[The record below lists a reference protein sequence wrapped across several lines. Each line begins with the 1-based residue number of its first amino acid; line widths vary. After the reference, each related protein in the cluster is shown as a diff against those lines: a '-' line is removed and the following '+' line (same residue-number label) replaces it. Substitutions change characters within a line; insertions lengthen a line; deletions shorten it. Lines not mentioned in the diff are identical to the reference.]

1 MVVREE
7 VVVSLRAEVKDFV
20 NKMLLPLQQ
29 FKSLTQVMDMNQ
41 KQFTRSIRSNR
52 ISNQTLND
60 LGFNLERVK
69 GHTKLRNL
77 ETGKFNSIG
86 NTFNQIQEKM
96 PKGLGKVALGLR
108 NLTHGAKGF
117 RMEMLGV
124 MFFGLA
130 LQQMFT
136 SLLQPAMEAAGIFDL
151 LGATLEILFLP
162 ISLVILDILMP
173 FLEFFMNLPDSVKLA
188 LGALVVA
195 GLLFG
200 FILFTVGSLALGI
213 GSLILALGE
222 LVAIGP
228 EILVVLGV
236 AFSAIANGVFGMV
249 FSTGQAKDMMKNDFG
264 IVADE
269 GTNIVDVLLSKFG
282 EFAQGL
288 PQPIKDALS
297 AFSPVLDLIGAL
309 FSGDFQKISDVVG
322 GIVSGMIDTVKTFI
336 LDGIKDVF
344 GRLENMPEP
353 IASIMKL
360 FKGIWESIVGFLKEA
375 SQIKSIEEAFE
386 FVIKDVFSKLENMPE
401 PIASIMKL
409 FKGIW
414 GSIVGFLKEVS
425 QIKSIEDAFEFV
437 IKGISKW
444 GEWGMFIAGEMIKGI
459 KEGMLNKLGSVV
471 SSSVSKAFPVG
482 SPLSGLGLLD
492 LLARSLT
499 SFVDGGIVTSPTLAM
514 VGERGPEAITPLGQG
529 GFGGNV
535 INITVNTNT
544 ASGVTGEEIASL
556 VERRLGDE
564 LRRL

>member
-188 LGALVVA
+188 IGALVVA

-228 EILVVLGV
+228 EILVGLGV

-344 GRLENMPEP
+344 
-353 IASIMKL
+353 
-360 FKGIWESIVGFLKEA
+360 
-375 SQIKSIEEAFE
+375 
-386 FVIKDVFSKLENMPE
+386 SKLENMPE
-401 PIASIMKL
+401 PIASIIKL
-409 FKGIW
+409 FKSIW
-414 GSIVGFLKEVS
+414 ESIVSFLKEAS

-444 GEWGMFIAGEMIKGI
+444 GEWGVFIAGEMIKGI

-499 SFVDGGIVTSPTLAM
+499 SFGSGGIVTSPTLAM

-564 LRRL
+564 LRRLSIR